1 MKPRKL
7 LRSVYTLQYDRRT
20 DAWTLLAGNTVV
32 AVYIHYDIAVH
43 SAARTCRDLA
53 KLGPLAAGRGATHG
67 RASAPTASIRRG
79 GRADHAHVDHQAAP
93 LQHLQVL
100 RAGPRRPRPLVP
112 PLAATAAP
120 DVDRRRS
127 AVGRVVASGLCR

>member
-53 KLGPLAAGRGATHG
+53 KLGHLAAGRGATHHLCTQL
-67 RASAPTASIRRG
+67 RIRRKN
-79 GRADHAHVDHQAAP
+79 GRWARERTYGFDP
-93 LQHLQVL
+93 
-100 RAGPRRPRPLVP
+100 
-112 PLAATAAP
+112 T
-120 DVDRRRS
+120 RRR
-127 AVGRVVASGLCR
+127 G